1 MSDTTGKR
9 RAIFLDRDGVLN
21 QLLSLGS
28 VETSEQS
35 VSGRPPQSVAETAI
49 YPDVPDALAKLRDAG
64 FLLIV
69 TTNQPDVA
77 RGNQTRA
84 VVEAINQHLA
94 ERLPLDDI
102 EVCYHDDADL
112 CACRKPKPGM
122 IRSAA
127 ERHGID
133 VAASYMIGD
142 RWRDV
147 DAGLAAGCTT
157 ILIDRRHREELR
169 GAPAVVVSSMAEAAA
184 WIEQREA
191 AAIGRDTAATTDN

>member
-1 MSDTTGKR
+1 M
-9 RAIFLDRDGVLN
+9 
-21 QLLSLGS
+21 
-28 VETSEQS
+28 
-35 VSGRPPQSVAETAI
+35 
-49 YPDVPDALAKLRDAG
+49 PDALAKLRDAG

-84 VVEAINQHLA
+84 TVEAINQYLA

-102 EVCYHDDADL
+102 EACYHDDADL

-133 VAASYMIGD
+133 IAASYMIGD

-157 ILIDRRHREELR
+157 ILIDRGIGKRFAERRRSWCPRWRKPLHGSSSGKRR
-169 GAPAVVVSSMAEAAA
+169 NRQRRRDPSPDTVVSSLPAKRAVATGSLPAVGMRPFLAPLGGYESLQHRIDPAADK
-184 WIEQREA
+184 
-191 AAIGRDTAATTDN
+191 GAT

>member
-1 MSDTTGKR
+1 MRQR

-21 QLLSLGS
+21 QLLSGGPAG
-28 VETSEQS
+28 TS
-35 VSGRPPQSVAETAI
+35 PQSVAETII
-49 YPDVPDALAKLRDAG
+49 YPDVPDALARLRDAG

-77 RGNQTRA
+77 RGKQTRA
-84 VVEAINQHLA
+84 GVEAIHRYLA

-122 IRSAA
+122 IRAAA
-127 ERHGID
+127 ERHGVD
-133 VAASYMIGD
+133 TAASYMVGD

-157 ILIDRRHREELR
+157 ILIERGHREELR
-169 GAPAVVVSSMAEAAA
+169 GQPAVVASSMAEAAA
-184 WIEQREA
+184 WIERREA
-191 AAIGRDTAATTDN
+191 TEVGKGL